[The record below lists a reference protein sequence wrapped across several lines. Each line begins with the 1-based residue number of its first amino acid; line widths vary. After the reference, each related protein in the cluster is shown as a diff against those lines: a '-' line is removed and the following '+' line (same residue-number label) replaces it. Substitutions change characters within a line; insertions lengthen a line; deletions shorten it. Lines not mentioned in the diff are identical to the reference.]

1 MRIFRAAAMA
11 AALACVAIP
20 AAAQKT
26 LNVGVSIFTG
36 TLSPAGGGYT
46 TLSLVLLTSDGL
58 VQRQADDTLKPGLAE
73 RWETVSPTEW
83 RFHLRRGVK
92 FHDGTEMTAADVKY
106 TLDYVLD
113 PKTVYVR
120 KTRIAGIAKVDIVD
134 PYTVAITTKQPYPVL
149 LRGLS
154 EIPIEPKVYREAVG
168 IDGYAKKP
176 IGTGPFKFVKLVPGD
191 TYELEANKDYWAGAP
206 RFDKLVLRQI
216 PEGATR
222 VAALIAGEVQ
232 IIEEVPV
239 DLIPSVQRR
248 RELEIVSVPSS
259 VSLVMTMNQLE
270 PPLDNPKVREA
281 LDIAI
286 DREQINKL
294 MLDGRGEILQGQLVT
309 KGTFGFNP
317 ALKPRAFDPARAKK
331 LLAEAGHAGG
341 LDLTLI
347 TQNGRYLS
355 DTDIANA
362 VAGMW
367 QNIGARVTVNTIE
380 GAVWTRMDRNR
391 ELKPIYMVGWFS
403 VGDADFNT
411 VWYTQASNRAY
422 WKNDEFEKL
431 FAAARSTIDEKQRLA
446 HYARMMQIMHDE
458 LPSVFLFGVPRVYGK
473 SRKVKGWEPSS
484 DSLLRLSTLE
494 LE

>member
-1 MRIFRAAAMA
+1 MRMLRVAAIMA
-11 AALACVAIP
+11 GILMTALP

-26 LNVGVSIFTG
+26 LNVGVSVFTG
-36 TLSPAGGGYT
+36 TLSPSGGGYT

-58 VQRQADDTLKPGLAE
+58 VRRNADDTLGPGLAE
-73 RWETVSPTEW
+73 RWETVSPTQW
-83 RFHLRRGVK
+83 RFHLRKGVK
-92 FHDGTEMTAADVKY
+92 FHDGTEMTSADVKY

-120 KTRIAGIAKVDIVD
+120 KTRIGGIARVEAID
-134 PYTVAITTKQPYPVL
+134 PYTVEIHTKQPYPVL

-154 EIPIEPKVYREAVG
+154 EIPIEPRLYRERVG
-168 IDGYAKKP
+168 MDGYAKKP
-176 IGTGPFKFVKLVPGD
+176 IGTGPFKYVNLVPGD
-191 TYELEANKDYWAGAP
+191 SYELEANKDYWDGAP
-206 RFDKLVLRQI
+206 KFDRLVVRQI

-222 VAALIAGEVQ
+222 VAALVSGEVQ

-248 RELEIVSVPSS
+248 RDVEIVSVPSS
-259 VSLVMTMNQLE
+259 VSMVLTLNQLE
-270 PPLDNPKVREA
+270 PPLNNPKLREA
-281 LDIAI
+281 LDVAI
-286 DREQINKL
+286 DRELINKQ

-317 ALKPRAFDPARAKK
+317 NLKPRAFDPARARQ
-331 LLAEAGHAGG
+331 LLAEAGYPNGI
-341 LDLTLI
+341 DLTML
-347 TQNGRYLS
+347 TQSGRYLS

-367 QNIGARVTVNTIE
+367 QNVGVRTTINTLE
-380 GAVWTRMDRNR
+380 GAVWTRLDRTK
-391 ELKPIYMVGWFS
+391 ELKPINMIGWFS

-431 FAAARSTIDEKQRLA
+431 FVAARSTIDPQERLR
-446 HYARMMQIMHDE
+446 HYGRMMEIMHDE
-458 LPSVFLFGVPRVYGK
+458 IPSIFLFGLPRVYGK
-473 SRKVKGWEPSS
+473 SKRVKGWEPSS
-484 DSLLRLSTLE
+484 DSLLRLSKLE